1 MARPI
6 INSRL
11 LGGNPRGATRLNP
24 GKDADDLIAAGLM
37 QDLTELATAE
47 DWATILRPKSQM
59 DSCTKD
65 GKNPVL

>member
-1 MARPI
+1 M
-6 INSRL
+6 
-11 LGGNPRGATRLNP
+11 GATRVNP